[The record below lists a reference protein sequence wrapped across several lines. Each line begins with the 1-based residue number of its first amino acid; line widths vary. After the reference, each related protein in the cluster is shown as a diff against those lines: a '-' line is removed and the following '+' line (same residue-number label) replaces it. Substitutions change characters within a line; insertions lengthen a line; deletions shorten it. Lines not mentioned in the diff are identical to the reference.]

1 MASLPMHEPLPRF
14 RLHQDGRSISLTPG
28 LNEEEL
34 REGQLLFEVQSVQG
48 GRLFFDDQPL
58 SAMWSDDGSTAY
70 GQLDLTNQVGF
81 HRFSLQTAKESVSFD
96 IRTTTAKA
104 THAEVESMARVV
116 AGQVFSFKRQF
127 VYADATGRRRT
138 IALPEIALGWLR
150 DRLAE
155 LTRLV
160 RSIDARPATETRQQF
175 TTSHQARGV
184 SVPHTLRLL
193 RETPGLLEARSDGP
207 LDVDGHR
214 YWPAAVVV
222 RERNREPARVEHMQL
237 AHFLSRVARLLADL
251 RGVVP
256 RDVLPTVAEWELQIR
271 AVRALHVVR
280 RHDVPNAHA
289 AWTPIPT
296 QLQKTD
302 PRYRRVR
309 ELHSEFLQDID
320 VADYSTDSV
329 RANVRDVWEIY
340 QSFAAHMIG
349 RAFGLTY
356 ASRRGDLRERRGDG
370 CSMYSEEYE
379 LFYDC
384 RVPAR
389 ARIAYEAPAHGGRW
403 ELIDADTREAWRKI
417 ATTVAQTIAR
427 EMLTDGAIR
436 AFDVAYCEIVKH
448 SRTEREID
456 AALHAGM
463 RAALVRALGDVAP
476 VEPVADVDSP
486 NSVPVSLSE
495 LEARSFARINR
506 DRPRK
511 IDAEPAAERRPCPLH
526 PNTAKAWLDKNAE
539 RGEPTLGE
547 ETMAW
552 CVLEIQRLVAEVEAL
567 RAREGQR

>member
-1 MASLPMHEPLPRF
+1 MHEPLPRF

-389 ARIAYEAPAHGGRW
+389 AMTSWRDTTARPADERPD
-403 ELIDADTREAWRKI
+403 IVVRR
-417 ATTVAQTIAR
+417 R
-427 EMLTDGAIR
+427 SDGA
-436 AFDVAYCEIVKH
+436 VAVLDAKFKVD
-448 SRTEREID
+448 RTGSARSEDLFEMQGY
-456 AALHAGM
+456 LNSFSVHAGGIVFPGASEEPRFLEAQDITLAELPL
-463 RAALVRALGDVAP
+463 RAAFFVAEEDRAL
-476 VEPVADVDSP
+476 
-486 NSVPVSLSE
+486 
-495 LEARSFARINR
+495 
-506 DRPRK
+506 
-511 IDAEPAAERRPCPLH
+511 
-526 PNTAKAWLDKNAE
+526 
-539 RGEPTLGE
+539 
-547 ETMAW
+547 
-552 CVLEIQRLVAEVEAL
+552 EAL
-567 RAREGQR
+567 RAGIQRLLRVPNSLRVASLATSAA